1 MKPLFIVLL
10 GCLIDFGLDNLP
22 INQERFNELL
32 VSNRDLASRVPCVI
46 PIDQFSK
53 AQISSLFAYRKHP
66 ILAKIKHHNGLDIAC
81 EKQAIIAAA
90 TGVVS
95 KTGYDKG
102 LGNYVK
108 IIHGNGYE
116 TTYGHLSRVYVEK
129 GQVVKLCEKI
139 GIAGKT
145 GMATGVHLHYEVRYN
160 EQLENPLKYLLLLYH
175 ALEIKKNN
183 G

>member
-1 MKPLFIVLL
+1 MKPFFLLLLFL
-10 GCLIDFGLDNLP
+10 DFSLDIP
-22 INQERFNELL
+22 PMNQERFNALL
-32 VSNRDLASRVPCVI
+32 ANNRHSASRVPCVI

-81 EKQAIIAAA
+81 EKQAILAAA

-102 LGNYVK
+102 LGNYIK

-116 TTYGHLSRVYVEK
+116 TTYGHLSRVFVEK
-129 GQVVKLCEKI
+129 GQVVGLCEKI
-139 GIAGKT
+139 GVAGKT
-145 GMATGVHLHYEVRYN
+145 GLATGVHLHYEIRYN
-160 EQLENPLKYLLLLYH
+160 GQLENPLKYLLLLYH
-175 ALEIKKNN
+175 ALEK